1 MKRVDGVW
9 RGLSRQ
15 LCARQLAFFLSPVR
29 GVSPLPIAVVVE
41 VAPFNSLLIVRV
53 GGKERRGSNELM
65 RRFFFCLSVFVSS
78 CWLY

>member
-41 VAPFNSLLIVRV
+41 VAPFNSLLIVR
-53 GGKERRGSNELM
+53 GSNELM